1 MKSYMSFWS
10 CGYQKQE
17 NLLFDFHKISSHFLK
32 KNFGEV
38 HLITDNNGQKLLK
51 DIKFDSISTDLE
63 NLPKNYSSVWS
74 LGKIQTY
81 KIAAQK
87 GDPFLHVDYD
97 VILWEGLLDGFDKS
111 DLIVQSVET
120 NAINFYEIDKFI
132 KNCPDIGILKNLD
145 LPKNA
150 FNCGIFGGHD
160 LEFIYK
166 YSTGALDLILNKENE
181 NFFCNY
187 QKFFHQWTKAA
198 IVEQY
203 YLAAYAQFYNKKIDS
218 YILNI
223 NNENHV
229 SQKKYTHIWGA
240 KNRPEIINQIKK
252 ILNKL

>member
-1 MKSYMSFWS
+1 MSFWS
-10 CGYQKQE
+10 SGYQKQDDLIF
-17 NLLFDFHKISSHFLK
+17 NFHKISSHFLK

-38 HLITDNNGQKLLK
+38 HLITDYNGQKILK

-81 KIAAQK
+81 KIASQK

-111 DLIVQSVET
+111 DLVVQSVEG
-120 NAINFYEIDKFI
+120 NAYDSYQIVKFI
-132 KNCPDIGILKNLD
+132 KHCPNIGILKNLNLLD
-145 LPKNA
+145 LPKDA

-160 LEFIYK
+160 LEFMHK
-166 YSTGALDLILNKENE
+166 YSAGVLDLILNKENE
-181 NFFCNY
+181 DFFCNY
-187 QKFFHQWTKAA
+187 EKFSHGWSKAT

-203 YLAAYAQFYNKKIDS
+203 YLAAYAKFYNKKIDC
-218 YILNI
+218 YILNM
-223 NNENHV
+223 NNEIHAN
-229 SQKKYTHIWGA
+229 QRKYTHVWGA
-240 KNRPEIINQIKK
+240 KNKPEILNHIKK